1 MPYSMELPS
10 TISPEIFKTAL
21 QKMLDRHEI
30 LRTAFLTVD
39 GELVQKI
46 LDNVQADFEYVVS
59 DEPNAKLTQEFSKPF
74 DLSNPPLVRAKL
86 VNKGEYSLFMLDMHH
101 IISDGMSINIFIDE
115 FTALCDGQELE
126 PLTHQYKDYSEWIRT
141 RDMSSQESY
150 WKEQF
155 GDEAPV
161 LDMPLDYPRPQMQSY
176 AGASVSVTTEKKLT
190 EKIRRISEKT
200 GTTDYMIFLAALMIT
215 LSKYSRQEDIV
226 IGSPISGRTHKDT
239 EKMLGMFVNT
249 LAMRGY
255 PEGDKTFGQFLNEIR
270 ETCLNAYENQEYPFE
285 QLVES
290 VTVQRDMS
298 RNPLFDV
305 MMAMQNNES
314 SALSQNMQSENDY
327 SENLNEYDET
337 AAFAADSI
345 ADLSVNVKSFGD
357 TFGINMQYCTDLF
370 KKETAEHIINHYI
383 QVLNVIAENQEIKL
397 KDISLADDYERN
409 LILDV
414 FNATY
419 SDYPRDKTVI
429 DLIEAQAAE
438 IPYNTALVFE
448 RQTLNYSQM
457 NSMINSLAYT
467 LIENGVKPGDHVA
480 LSLEKNIMLP
490 IAILAVLKAG
500 AAYSPIDYTLPSERI
515 SVMLNDI
522 DPVCILTNDGTGY
535 EEFNFKNISI
545 DDRSIYTRFCENPR
559 IDIDPESL
567 AYIMY
572 TSGTTGTPKGIMIS
586 HKALMSDV
594 NHVVRTY
601 STDRSTVCL

>member
-1 MPYSMELPS
+1 
-10 TISPEIFKTAL
+10 
-21 QKMLDRHEI
+21 
-30 LRTAFLTVD
+30 
-39 GELVQKI
+39 
-46 LDNVQADFEYVVS
+46 
-59 DEPNAKLTQEFSKPF
+59 
-74 DLSNPPLVRAKL
+74 
-86 VNKGEYSLFMLDMHH
+86 
-101 IISDGMSINIFIDE
+101 
-115 FTALCDGQELE
+115 
-126 PLTHQYKDYSEWIRT
+126 
-141 RDMSSQESY
+141 
-150 WKEQF
+150 
-155 GDEAPV
+155 
-161 LDMPLDYPRPQMQSY
+161 
-176 AGASVSVTTEKKLT
+176 
-190 EKIRRISEKT
+190 
-200 GTTDYMIFLAALMIT
+200 
-215 LSKYSRQEDIV
+215 
-226 IGSPISGRTHKDT
+226 
-239 EKMLGMFVNT
+239 
-249 LAMRGY
+249 
-255 PEGDKTFGQFLNEIR
+255 
-270 ETCLNAYENQEYPFE
+270 
-285 QLVES
+285 
-290 VTVQRDMS
+290 
-298 RNPLFDV
+298 
-305 MMAMQNNES
+305 
-314 SALSQNMQSENDY
+314 
-327 SENLNEYDET
+327 EYDET

-601 STDRSTVCL
+601 STDRSTVCLQHGAYTFDLYVEEIYPTLCSGGKVVIMSKELLLNIPEAHRYIHENQVNIVHMTPLLLNEFNKYGWSDYVKTFILGGEKVLPKHVQPLMNMNCSVYQDYGPTENTVVATVYKIKGEYEYPTLNSDWTIPIGKPKRNTKVYIADGNTLCGIGVPGEICIAGDCLALGYLNLPELTAEKFVDNPFGTGKMYHSGDLARWLPDGNIEFLGRIDEQVKIRGIRIELGEVET